1 MRKLAFLSLLPLLA
15 CGSDGTGPTHVANI
29 TVALSN
35 TELETGQT
43 DTAVATVLDQSGAPL
58 NNVAVTYTS
67 TFPEVATV
75 NPTTG
80 QVVAVA
86 SGRTEI
92 IATASEVSGRKQI
105 TVSPPPLI
113 INEVNPNGDLPNGWV
128 ELYNPTARDVD
139 ASGWTVTSGD
149 EGQGFV
155 LPELL
160 IVHSGDY
167 VAVNEGLLPSGL
179 AASGMVHVF
188 NKYGVQ
194 SDVYA
199 WAGNSTGTSY
209 ARCPDGRGNFTPSST
224 PTRKAANV
232 CP

>member
-1 MRKLAFLSLLPLLA
+1 MRKLFVLCLLPLMA
-15 CGSDGTGPTHVANI
+15 CGSDGTGPTHVANV

-35 TELETGQT
+35 SELETGQT
-43 DTAVATVLDQSGAPL
+43 DTAVATVLDESGAHL
-58 NNVAVTYTS
+58 SNVAVAYTS
-67 TFPEVATV
+67 TFPQVATV
-75 NPTTG
+75 NATTG

-92 IATASEVSGRKQI
+92 IATAAGVSGREQI

-113 INEVNPNGDLPNGWV
+113 INEVDPEGDIPGGWV

-139 ASGWTVTSGD
+139 ASGWTVTSGNG
-149 EGQGFV
+149 GQGFT

-160 IVHSGDY
+160 VVHSGDY

-179 AASGMVHVF
+179 AATDAVHVY

-194 SDVYA
+194 SDTYA
-199 WAGNSTGTSY
+199 WVGSVAGTSY
-209 ARCPDGRGNFTPSST
+209 ARCPNGIGGFTATAT

-232 CP
+232 CT